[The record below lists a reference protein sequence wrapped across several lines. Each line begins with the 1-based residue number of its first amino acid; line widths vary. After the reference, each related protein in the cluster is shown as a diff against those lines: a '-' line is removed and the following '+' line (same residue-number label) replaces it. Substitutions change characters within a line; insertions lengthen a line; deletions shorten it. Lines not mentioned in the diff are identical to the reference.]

1 MFLYRLA
8 LLGAAGAAA
17 VLLASCDPGTAGE
30 AGDGASSAVVTYS
43 CCADTDVDS
52 PYHPGQVMSV
62 RWTVESTNV
71 PAAGGAAPVELSASL
86 TGPYATVSELKS
98 APEDS
103 TNAAEYVTLT
113 APPVR
118 PSGTPGEKPVSTI
131 LISSDAGPGYYNL
144 TTAMKQGEKIVDGAS
159 IIRVVTPAPRHPA

>member
-8 LLGAAGAAA
+8 LLCAAGAAA
-17 VLLASCDPGTAGE
+17 VLLAACDPGATGE
-30 AGDGASSAVVTYS
+30 AGDTAASAGVTYS

-52 PYHPGQVMSV
+52 PYYPGQVVSV
-62 RWTVESTNV
+62 LWTVESTNG
-71 PAAGGAAPVELSASL
+71 PATGAAAQVELSASL
-86 TGPYATVSELKS
+86 TGPYATVGQLKS

-103 TNAAEYVTLT
+103 TNAAEYVTFT

-144 TTAMKQGEKIVDGAS
+144 TTAMKQGGQTVGGAS
-159 IIRVVTPAPRHPA
+159 IIRVVTPAARHPA